1 MVHVLAVGARVRE
14 ALETLLTLE
23 RLLAAVQ
30 PFVFGQVVLVLE
42 RFRAHL
48 ALVRSLTCRVK
59 TNIV

>member
-1 MVHVLAVGARVRE
+1 MRE